1 MGIAPGTPSG
11 ARYVTCRGKLR
22 VSTASTSA
30 LLDHRGAGLPVERP
44 PPTAAPRITHS
55 PGVTISSLLPGVGFP
70 PAHGKRAERVSLP
83 LIQDVSGQ

>member
-11 ARYVTCRGKLR
+11 ARYVTYRGKLR

-30 LLDHRGAGLPVERP
+30 FLDQRGAGLPVERP
-44 PPTAAPRITHS
+44 PPIVAPRITRS
-55 PGVTISSLLPGVGFP
+55 PGVTISSLPGVGFP